1 MLVKGA
7 DMSDAERGKHTA
19 AGEIVRAADDSAKL
33 EVKAGVAA
41 VTEVLLGEK
50 EGIPNFFMRRFTMG
64 EGGGMPLHTNAVEHE
79 QYVLKGRARV
89 GIGDR
94 VYEVKTDDVLYIPAG
109 IPHYYQVLEAPFQF
123 LCLVPNRPDR
133 IELVGK

>member
-7 DMSDAERGKHTA
+7 DMSDAERGKHPA

-79 QYVLKGRARV
+79 QYVLKGRAHV